1 MNLGLPEIGIII
13 LIVLFL
19 FGPDKIPEMAR
30 SLGKANREY
39 QKALSGA
46 TDLKA
51 TAMGAEP
58 TQSLS
63 EDEKLVKSAKELGIE
78 TEGKT
83 IDDISREILEKTGN

>member
-13 LIVLFL
+13 LIILFL

-30 SLGKANREY
+30 SLGRANREY

-51 TAMGAEP
+51 TAMGTETTRP
-58 TQSLS
+58 QS
-63 EDEKLVKSAKELGIE
+63 EDDKLIESARQLGID
-78 TEGKT
+78 TDGKS
-83 IDDISREILEKTGN
+83 IDEISREILEKTGS

>member
-13 LIVLFL
+13 LIILFL

-46 TDLKA
+46 TDLKT

-58 TQSLS
+58 TSSLS
-63 EDEKLVKSAKELGIE
+63 EDEKLIKSAKELGIE
-78 TEGKT
+78 TDGKT
-83 IDDISREILEKTGN
+83 IDEISREILEKTGN